1 MEAWPIMTKWE
12 NHPWSEKTY
21 GCLWKAVGD
30 FLVQQALKDWIL
42 AKRIAGWKIPCQ
54 KDLIWTLAKR
64 MGLSRTRGLYSWAI
78 AKITFLRLGQYQNI
92 FWMYQLFLTLNKTA
106 VWNQWKTLSICIEI
120 KISKYIYIYL
130 YIYIFI
136 FIYLCIVSCALFWFH
151 GIAQCHHKGPLPKGV
166 KQQTCRG
173 HMDLQDPLPKGV
185 SVQ

>member
-64 MGLSRTRGLYSWAI
+64 MGLSPTRGLYSWAI
-78 AKITFLRLGQYQNI
+78 AKITFFKAR
-92 FWMYQLFLTLNKTA
+92 A
-106 VWNQWKTLSICIEI
+106 
-120 KISKYIYIYL
+120 ISKHFLDVPAIYL
-130 YIYIFI
+130 KQNCSMKPMKNTQHMYRNKNIQIYTYIFI
-136 FIYLCIVSCALFWFH
+136 FIYLCIVSCALFWFY
-151 GIAQCHHKGPLPKGV
+151 GITQCHHKGPLPKGV
-166 KQQTCRG
+166 KQQKCRG